1 MPSESTGCQG
11 QLPSLEVGCCD
22 LLNLLIAAEQTELVG
37 HVRGTLKVS
46 DTCQDTSL
54 HSVFT
59 CVGKWYMYHGVK
71 HMGWFSAG
79 HMSNTCTGNGIPWS
93 INHNNV

>member
-1 MPSESTGCQG
+1 MISSTS
-11 QLPSLEVGCCD
+11 SL
-22 LLNLLIAAEQTELVG
+22 LLNRLSWLAMCVALSRSRMP
-37 HVRGTLKVS
+37 VRTLACIV
-46 DTCQDTSL
+46 

-59 CVGKWYMYHGVK
+59 CVGKWYMHHGVK

-93 INHNNV
+93 INHNNVQPQDIL

>member
-1 MPSESTGCQG
+1 MQMDATNSCNSCSSQCLVESTGCQG

-46 DTCQDTSL
+46 DACQDAGL
-54 HSVFT
+54 HS
-59 CVGKWYMYHGVK
+59 
-71 HMGWFSAG
+71 A
-79 HMSNTCTGNGIPWS
+79 
-93 INHNNV
+93 

>member
-1 MPSESTGCQG
+1 MP
-11 QLPSLEVGCCD
+11 
-22 LLNLLIAAEQTELVG
+22 
-37 HVRGTLKVS
+37 VRTLACIV
-46 DTCQDTSL
+46 

-59 CVGKWYMYHGVK
+59 CVGKWYMHHGVK

-93 INHNNV
+93 INHNNVQPQDICEEDKWPHNFVILNNSMMMLAFFGYTKK